1 MADYFN
7 NRQNITK
14 VIFIAI
20 AAVLIIRLFV
30 IQVVSDYGAVAQGQ
44 SISRQV
50 IYPARGSLL
59 DRNGKSILQNTLNYN
74 LFFTPKLLGKSMD
87 TLSLCKI
94 LGITDS
100 AFKETMRRASLRE
113 QNKNKPVVAFK
124 DLSAE
129 RIAGLQEIIGEYPG
143 FELRE
148 HTVRSSPYACGG
160 LVVGYTAEINSKMI
174 EDTKYAAYSRGD
186 YIGMA
191 GLESFYEDILVG
203 QRGVKYSKRDNL
215 NRLQGSYKNGKL
227 DSIAKKGADLS
238 LYMDIELQQYA
249 EKLLSKKIGSL
260 VAIDPKTGGIL
271 AMASA
276 PTFDPN
282 IVNSPDRSKIMSA
295 MLVDAAKPL
304 YNRAVLAQYPPGSTF
319 KPLSALVALDE
330 QLITPSFG
338 YACGGRYHSCG
349 GKIKCTHSG
358 GGHAANL
365 RNAMANS
372 CNSYFCHLFRLAVDN
387 PKYGDKNKGITK
399 WNEYM
404 HNFGLG
410 QKTDVDLPNE
420 KPGSIPDAALYNKV
434 YNNNWNS
441 CMNCM
446 VGMGQGELLLTPIQM
461 ANAMCLIA
469 NKGYYYTPHFVRAI
483 GGDSNHVKIR
493 KYLKKHVPV
502 HIADS
507 SFEAVLD
514 GMEAVVS
521 QGTGTVAKIP
531 GIRVCGKTGTVENYA
546 IINGKHMKL
555 KNHSMFVAFAPRE
568 NPRIAIAV
576 CVENSGYGATW
587 AGPIAALIMQKYLT
601 DTIPRN
607 RKALEQKMFK
617 ANIIPNIIYQIDSV
631 QKQNQRLKEARKKFI
646 IDSTNQFIKIRD
658 SIFKSRNIPIPLKEK
673 SKPKPSAIK
682 GDEH

>member
-7 NRQNITK
+7 NRQNITRA
-14 VIFIAI
+14 IFIAI
-20 AAVLIIRLFV
+20 AAILIIRLFV
-30 IQVVSDYGAVAQGQ
+30 VQVISDYGAVAQGQ

-50 IYPARGSLL
+50 IYPARGSLI

-74 LFFTPKLLGKSMD
+74 LYFTPKLLGKNID
-87 TLSLCKI
+87 TASLCKI

-100 AFKETMRRASLRE
+100 VFTETMRRAGLRE
-113 QNKNKPVVAFK
+113 QNKNKAVVAFK

-129 RIAGLQEIIGEYPG
+129 RVAGLQEIIGDYPG

-148 HTVRSSPYACGG
+148 HTVRSSPFACGG
-160 LVVGYTAEINSKMI
+160 LVVGYTAEITAKMM
-174 EDTKYAAYSRGD
+174 DNPKYAEYNRGD

-191 GLESFYEDILVG
+191 GLENFYEDILVG

-227 DSIAKKGADLS
+227 DTIAKKGADLD

-249 EKLLSKKIGSL
+249 EKLLSNKIGSL
-260 VAIDPKTGGIL
+260 VAIDPNTGGIL

-282 IVNSPDRSKIMSA
+282 IVNSPDRSRLMSE
-295 MLVDAAKPL
+295 MLTDPTKPL

-338 YACGGRYHSCG
+338 YGCGGRYHTCG

-365 RNAMANS
+365 ANAMANS
-372 CNSYFCHLFRLAVDN
+372 CNSYFCHLFRLAVEN
-387 PKYGDKNKGITK
+387 PKYGDKNKGLTA

-404 HNFGLG
+404 HKFGLG

-420 KPGSIPDAALYNKV
+420 KTGSIPDAKLYNKM

-446 VGMGQGELLLTPIQM
+446 VGMGQGEILLTPIQM
-461 ANAMCLIA
+461 ANAMCIIA
-469 NKGYYYTPHFVRAI
+469 NKGFYYTPHFVRAI

-507 SFEAVLD
+507 SFNAVQL
-514 GMEAVVS
+514 GMEAVVRA
-521 QGTGTVAKIP
+521 GTGTVAKIP
-531 GIRVCGKTGTVENYA
+531 GIEVCGKTGTVENYA
-546 IINGKHMKL
+546 NINGKYTKL
-555 KNHSMFVAFAPRE
+555 KNHSMFVAFAPRV
-568 NPRIAIAV
+568 NPKIAIAV

-587 AGPIAALIMQKYLT
+587 AGPIAALVMQQYLT
-601 DTIPRN
+601 DTIPKN
-607 RKALEQKMFK
+607 RKGLETKMIK
-617 ANIIPNIIYQIDSV
+617 SNVIPKIIYQLDSAKKQAQRVIDV
-631 QKQNQRLKEARKKFI
+631 RKQYVADSTKKFLR
-646 IDSTNQFIKIRD
+646 IRD
-658 SIFKSRNIPIPLKEK
+658 SILKSRNLPIPVVVKTN
-673 SKPKPSAIK
+673 SKKPAN
-682 GDEH
+682 

>member
-7 NRQNITK
+7 NRQNITR

-20 AAVLIIRLFV
+20 AAILILRLFV
-30 IQVVSDYGAVAQGQ
+30 VQVLSDYGAVAQGQ

-50 IYPARGSLL
+50 IYPARGALL
-59 DRNGKSILQNTLNYN
+59 DRKGKSILQNTLNYN
-74 LFFTPKLLGKSMD
+74 LYFTPKHLGKNMD
-87 TLSLCKI
+87 TASLCKI

-100 AFKETMRRASLRE
+100 TFRETMRRAGLRE
-113 QNKNKPVVAFK
+113 QNKNKAVVAFK

-129 RIAGLQEIIGEYPG
+129 RIAGLQEIIGDYPG

-160 LVVGYTAEINSKMI
+160 LVVGYTAEISQKMM
-174 EDTKYAAYSRGD
+174 EDPKYGSYNRGD

-191 GLESFYEDILVG
+191 GLESYYEDILVG

-227 DSIAKKGADLS
+227 DTIAQKGADLN

-249 EKLLSKKIGSL
+249 EKLMSNKLGSL

-282 IVNSPDRSKIMSA
+282 IVNSPDRSKLMSA
-295 MLVDAAKPL
+295 MLTDPTKPL

-338 YACGGRYHSCG
+338 LGCGGRYSACG

-365 RNAMANS
+365 ANAMANS

-387 PKYGDKNKGITK
+387 PKYADKNKGINK

-404 HNFGLG
+404 HKFGLG

-420 KPGSIPDAALYNKV
+420 KPGSIPDAALYNKM

-446 VGMGQGELLLTPIQM
+446 VGMGQGEILLTPIQM
-461 ANAMCLIA
+461 ANAMCIIA

-493 KYLKKHVPV
+493 KYLKKHEPV

-507 SFEAVLD
+507 SFEAVKL
-514 GMEAVVS
+514 GMEYVVK

-531 GIRVCGKTGTVENYA
+531 DIRVCAKTGTVENYA
-546 IINGKHMKL
+546 SINGKYTKL
-555 KNHSMFVAFAPRE
+555 KNHSMFVAFAPAE
-568 NPRIAIAV
+568 DPKICVAV
-576 CVENSGYGATW
+576 VIENSGYGATW
-587 AGPIAALIMQKYLT
+587 AGPIAALVMQRYLT
-601 DTIPRN
+601 DTIPKY
-607 RKALEQKMFK
+607 RKPLERKMI
-617 ANIIPNIIYQIDSV
+617 NSNVIPKFVYQVDSV
-631 QKQNQRLKEARKKFI
+631 RKQEQRAKDARKQFV
-646 IDSTNQFIKIRD
+646 IDSTRNFIRIRD
-658 SIFKSRNIPIPLKEK
+658 SILKSRGQEVPATASTKIKT
-673 SKPKPSAIK
+673 KP
-682 GDEH
+682 